1 MGLLIAA
8 LKRKGGSCSSTMCA
22 NLATTWSKAGRSVR
36 LMDCDPQRSLIAW
49 AHMSEGEGMLSELVA
64 EVATEQGTEFAAML
78 TDARDGYDRVIVDCA
93 PGFDPLAI
101 QAASVADIV
110 VIPCRPSTLDVM
122 AAADALEVAK
132 LGTRGREGARIYF
145 SPQANLPQTRM
156 GRELPGTLA
165 ELGKESGATVLP
177 SVSAR
182 IITAESPS
190 SGLTCCEVEPDHPA
204 AKEYAAVVEAIDADA
219 SAFAEKQ

>member
-49 AHMSEGEGMLSELVA
+49 AHMSEGEGMLSDLVA

-78 TDARDGYDRVIVDCA
+78 AEARDRYDRVIVDCA

-132 LGTRGREGARIYF
+132 LGTRGREGARVYF

-156 GRELPGTLA
+156 GRELPGHLA
-165 ELGKESGATVLP
+165 DLGKECGATVLP

-190 SGLTCCEVEPDHPA
+190 SGLTCCEVEPDGPA
-204 AKEYAAVVEAIDADA
+204 AKEYAAVVDAIDAGNA
-219 SAFAEKQ
+219 